1 LAEWPTVRLGDHVDL
16 HVGFAFKSKE
26 FTDEPEDIRLVRG
39 ANIGQGTLKW
49 DQKRRFPAERY
60 DEFEKYHLRPGD
72 VVLAMDR
79 PWIDAGLKWAVVS
92 KDEVPTLLVQR
103 VARLR
108 GTQTLVHEFV
118 RYVIGS
124 PEFEAYVQPIV
135 TGVNVPHISG
145 SQIEDFRF
153 QLPPVKA
160 QKEIASLLGTFDEL
174 IENNRRRIEI
184 LEEMAR
190 LIYREWFVHFR
201 FPGHEDVELVDSDLG
216 PVPEGWEVF
225 SLERLQS
232 ATPNAIAAGPFGSKL
247 GRKDYV
253 DEPGVPVIR
262 GANLRVGG
270 GFVDEG
276 FVYVSSEKAETLT
289 SSYARPGDVVVTQR
303 GTLGQVGLIPD
314 SARFD
319 EYVLSQ
325 SQMKFTAD
333 VERVDP
339 LVAYMQLATTEG
351 TRRIQDI
358 ATGSGVPHINLTM
371 FRELKFRAPPRSIQS
386 EFTAVVGPMEQLGI
400 CLNRQNRTLTEARD
414 LLLPRLISGE
424 LDVSDLDLDLDP
436 VA

>member
-1 LAEWPTVRLGDHVDL
+1 M
-16 HVGFAFKSKE
+16 GFAFKSKE

-92 KDEVPTLLVQR
+92 KDEVPALLVQR

-153 QLPPVKA
+153 RIPPVKA
-160 QKEIASLLGTFDEL
+160 QKEIASLLGTFDKL

-184 LEEMAR
+184 VEEMAR

-201 FPGHEDVELVDSDLG
+201 FPGPEDVELVDSDLG
-216 PVPEGWEVF
+216 PIPDGWKVRPL
-225 SLERLQS
+225 SAVLELAYGKALKADDRRGGDVAVYGSGGIVGWHDEALVD
-232 ATPNAIAAGPFGSKL
+232 GPGIVV
-247 GRKDYV
+247 GRKGNVGAVYWSDV
-253 DEPGVPVIR
+253 DFYPIDTTYFVKSEMPLSFVYHQLQTLEFIDSHAAVPGLSRDQAYSLRVVVPAR
-262 GANLRVGG
+262 GALASFDDTVSPMYELRRNLIAQNDV
-270 GFVDEG
+270 
-276 FVYVSSEKAETLT
+276 LT
-289 SSYARPGDVVVTQR
+289 
-303 GTLGQVGLIPD
+303 
-314 SARFD
+314 
-319 EYVLSQ
+319 
-325 SQMKFTAD
+325 
-333 VERVDP
+333 
-339 LVAYMQLATTEG
+339 
-351 TRRIQDI
+351 
-358 ATGSGVPHINLTM
+358 N
-371 FRELKFRAPPRSIQS
+371 
-386 EFTAVVGPMEQLGI
+386 
-400 CLNRQNRTLTEARD
+400 ARD

-424 LDVSDLDLDLDP
+424 FDVSDLDLDLER